1 MKGKYV
7 LTVAGAKGGVGKTTT
22 STNLGACFANAG
34 LRTVVVEADVA
45 MANVVDFVDLGV
57 DIDPSDTLH
66 DVLTGQCDV
75 LDAVYDVDGRF
86 SIVPSDTDIDR
97 YSDLDIARLESALA
111 QLWWQFDVVILDTP
125 AGMGEE
131 VIRPLELA
139 DEVVLVST
147 PRVSSVRNTYNTK
160 MLVERAGTDVRGL
173 VLAKSGTGAS
183 PGADR
188 IADFLDLE
196 LLGHV
201 PEDDAVP
208 HSQDKGEPVVEFA
221 PRSGAAI
228 AYRLIASQLI
238 ETTGFDGAPSRSD
251 LASDATDPDPDVD
264 RVATGDRSEDG
275 TVPEGDASDDRR
287 TRGDRDPSAH
297 ASDWRVPTTDGA
309 GHTPSAEEDSEY
321 ETDTVRNAD
330 GNDHE
335 REDGPTG
342 GAEDGDV
349 AGLTTADTDAVD
361 DGSTER
367 SRESAPDSDASTD
380 EAEQPEET
388 PSDGQAS
395 ASLVSRIRSS
405 LGF

>member
-34 LRTVVVEADVA
+34 LRTVVVEVDVA
-45 MANVVDFVDLGV
+45 MANVVDFVDLDA
-57 DIDPSDTLH
+57 DIDASDTLH
-66 DVLTGQCDV
+66 DVLTGECDI
-75 LDAVYDVDGRF
+75 LDAVYHVDGRF

-97 YSDLDIARLESALA
+97 YPDLDIARLESALA

-139 DEVVLVST
+139 EEVVLVST
-147 PRVSSVRNTYNTK
+147 PRVSSIRNTYNTK
-160 MLVERAGTDVRGL
+160 TLVERAGTDVRGL

-208 HSQDKGEPVVEFA
+208 HSQDTGDPVVEFA

-238 ETTGFDGAPSRSD
+238 ETTGFEGAPSPSD
-251 LASDATDPDPDVD
+251 LASDATDPELNVD
-264 RVATGDRSEDG
+264 RAATGDPSDDR
-275 TVPEGDASDDRR
+275 TVPDGDASSDRR
-287 TRGDRDPSAH
+287 TRGDRNPSAH
-297 ASDWRVPTTDGA
+297 TSDGRVPTTDGA
-309 GHTPSAEEDSEY
+309 GPTPSAEEHAEY
-321 ETDTVRNAD
+321 ETDTARGAD
-330 GNDHE
+330 GTDPE
-335 REDGPTG
+335 REGGPTG
-342 GAEDGDV
+342 GAEDG
-349 AGLTTADTDAVD
+349 AGSTTAGADAVD
-361 DGSTER
+361 AGSPER
-367 SRESAPDSDASTD
+367 SGGSGPDSDASTD
-380 EAEQPEET
+380 GAEQPEVT
-388 PSDGQAS
+388 PSDGPATT
-395 ASLVSRIRSS
+395 SLLSRIRSS
-405 LGF
+405 FGF